1 MHRQPLAPICIGFA
15 FALIVSSGSA
25 FAQGPKTGRAKAGV
39 AAKASPKPKKGA
51 RAPSPPPPAPA
62 AEPASAEPAAPSG
75 EGETKLKASSEQ
87 PEAIKGVKE
96 KESAEGVK
104 TYQFGAIE
112 VEGRLRSPQLIYFL
126 RRVRAEFQA
135 GALGHR
141 SFLGELSD
149 TRHDPAFR

>member
-1 MHRQPLAPICIGFA
+1 MHRHSLAPAWIA
-15 FALIVSSGSA
+15 LALIVSSGA
-25 FAQGPKTGRAKAGV
+25 AYAEGPKSGRAKAGI
-39 AAKASPKPKKGA
+39 AAKAGAKQKKGA
-51 RAPSPPPPAPA
+51 KAASAPPPVEAT
-62 AEPASAEPAAPSG
+62 EPATVEPAAPSG
-75 EGETKLKASSEQ
+75 EGETKLKASSAQ
-87 PEAIKGVKE
+87 PEAVKGVKE

-149 TRHDPAFR
+149 TRNDPAFR